1 MGTSFSVYHT
11 LFAKRLSLQGCK
23 SGTSA
28 RTEVTYPHH
37 IDIPPPFRLEVFD
50 KTQPSIF
57 DWDKF
62 QAKEED
68 DEKEK

>member
-1 MGTSFSVYHT
+1 
-11 LFAKRLSLQGCK
+11 
-23 SGTSA
+23 
-28 RTEVTYPHH
+28 VTYPHH